1 MELTTADVIVSQDG
15 SGHFK
20 TLKEA
25 VAAAPNNSIT
35 RYVIYVKRGTY
46 NEFVEIGKT
55 KTSLTIVGD
64 SLQET
69 ILTGN
74 MNHDRCRNIQLVNSR
89 LSSDGAVFYR
99 CHIDAYQDTLY
110 AHKYQQFY
118 MECQITG
125 TVDFICGDATAV
137 FQNFQIEA
145 RRPLVGQSNVITAQS
160 LNDTSEVTG
169 FSFQRCNITA
179 SLDFTPVKATV
190 KTFLGRITLLPSFSI
205 SPPPLFHGF

>member
-1 MELTTADVIVSQDG
+1 MFIKL
-15 SGHFK
+15 
-20 TLKEA
+20 
-25 VAAAPNNSIT
+25 NSEFSIFFSHLCKL
-35 RYVIYVKRGTY
+35 YISLLIH
-46 NEFVEIGKT
+46 FVEIGKT

-89 LSSDGAVFYR
+89 VSSDRAVFYR

-118 MECQITG
+118 IECQITG
-125 TVDFICGDATAV
+125 KVDFICGDATAV
-137 FQNFQIEA
+137 FQNFQIEVH
-145 RRPLVGQSNVITAQS
+145 RPLVGQSNVITAQS

-179 SLDFTPVKATV
+179 SPDFTPVKATV
-190 KTFLGRITLLPSFSI
+190 KTFLGRIILLPSLSI